1 MRIASFKPKS
11 KRLPEARAL
20 RGAHRK
26 AFACP
31 PGTAPDILSTQWT
44 LLSAMTDYPP
54 ASQLTFLSIISKMP
68 GLPTRCGLPLM
79 VVLLFCAWAAKAST
93 APEIFHVATNGDDR
107 WSGRDSAAN
116 PQKTDGPL
124 FSLSAALQRSRQ
136 AWRNGAKEVRILLG
150 GGTFVLGDTLV
161 LTDEDSGLVIAA
173 CRHESP
179 VISGRTVISGWTR
192 SKPNP
197 NVWQTEIAAARNGHW
212 NFHELFVNGRR
223 KERTRIP
230 ARGFFHMAGAGVTNR
245 PAELRFHPGDI
256 KPDWARSGD
265 VELTTL
271 VAWSQT
277 RNQIRAISEP
287 SNIVSLAGRVFPNLC
302 EQNCRF
308 YIENAPVGLLPGQWH
323 LDVAGGVLRYWP
335 EAGEDVP
342 NATITA
348 PHLCELVQIK
358 GGAGHPAH
366 DIVFRGITFADADWK
381 LDGGSDVDG
390 QAAEETPGAVQAQFA
405 CDCAFEQC
413 VFQRLGGYALE
424 LDRGC
429 ERDRIV
435 GNDMHDLGAGGIRAG
450 ETALG
455 PAISQPCGGH
465 VITDN
470 HIHHIGL
477 VNAPGV
483 GILVLL
489 SGRNQIA
496 HNEVDHT
503 YYTAISVGW
512 SWGYG
517 QTPCRD
523 NIIEFN
529 HLHDIGQ
536 GMLSD
541 MGGIYTLG
549 VQPGTVERNNLI
561 HDVNFFAYGGWG
573 LYADEGSSGIVF
585 EDNIV
590 HHCQSS
596 GFDQHYGLT
605 NIIRNNIL
613 AFNKVSAF
621 ERSRPQPGVSLTFT
635 NNIVC
640 LDSGQ
645 LLIGGMEDD
654 LAMEHNFY
662 FDTRPG
668 PAGSQTRETLRAWQK
683 SGHDLHSMFIDPLFV
698 DPARGNF
705 RLRPESPVLRSG
717 FRQID
722 LRKVGP
728 RAKFRRP
735 DSEEPSK

>member
-1 MRIASFKPKS
+1 
-11 KRLPEARAL
+11 
-20 RGAHRK
+20 
-26 AFACP
+26 
-31 PGTAPDILSTQWT
+31 
-44 LLSAMTDYPP
+44 
-54 ASQLTFLSIISKMP
+54 
-68 GLPTRCGLPLM
+68 M
-79 VVLLFCAWAAKAST
+79 VVFLLCASAATAST
-93 APEIFHVATNGDDR
+93 PPRLFYVATNGDDR
-107 WSGRDSAAN
+107 WSGRESAAN

-136 AWRNGAKEVRILLG
+136 ARRNGAKEVQILLR
-150 GGTFVLGDTLV
+150 GGTFTLGDPLV
-161 LTDEDSGLVIAA
+161 LTAEDSGLVIAA

-179 VISGRTVISGWTR
+179 VISGRTVIRGWTC
-192 SKPNP
+192 STLNP
-197 NVWQTEIAAARNGHW
+197 NVWQTQIADVRSGNW
-212 NFHELFVNGRR
+212 NFHELFVDGRR
-223 KERTRIP
+223 KERNRIP
-230 ARGFFHMAGAGVTNR
+230 ARGFFHMVGAGATNR
-245 PAELRFHPGDI
+245 PAELQFHPGDI

-265 VELTTL
+265 VELILL
-271 VAWSQT
+271 VAWSQS
-277 RNQIRAISEP
+277 RNQIRAVSEP
-287 SNIVSLAGRVFPNLC
+287 SNIVSLAGQVLPNGC

-308 YIENAPVGLLPGQWH
+308 YIENAPVELLPGQWH
-323 LDVAGGVLRYWP
+323 LDLAGGMLTYWP
-335 EAGEDVP
+335 DAGEDVP
-342 NATITA
+342 KATITA
-348 PHLCELVQIK
+348 PHLCDLVQIK
-358 GGAGHPAH
+358 GEAGHPAH

-381 LDGGSDVDG
+381 LDGGSDVDI

-424 LDRGC
+424 LGRGC
-429 ERDRIV
+429 ERDRII
-435 GNDMHDLGAGGIRAG
+435 GNEMHDLGAGGIRVG
-450 ETALG
+450 EAALDQ
-455 PAISQPCGGH
+455 AISQPCGGH

-512 SWGYG
+512 SWGYA

-585 EDNIV
+585 ENNV
-590 HHCQSS
+590 VYRCQSS

-605 NIIRNNIL
+605 NILRNNIL
-613 AFNKVSAF
+613 AFNGVSGL
-621 ERSRPQPGVSLTFT
+621 ERSIPQPGLSLTFT
-635 NNIVC
+635 NNLVC
-640 LDSGQ
+640 LDSGRI
-645 LLIGGMEDD
+645 LIGSMGDD
-654 LAMEHNFY
+654 LAMDHNFY
-662 FDTRPG
+662 YDTRPG
-668 PAGSQTRETLRAWQK
+668 LAGSQTRETLRAWQK

-698 DPARGNF
+698 DPARGDF
-705 RLRPESPVLRSG
+705 RLRPDSPALRSG

-722 LRKVGP
+722 LSTVGP
-728 RAKFRRP
+728 RAEFRRP
-735 DSEEPSK
+735 DADEPIE

>member
-1 MRIASFKPKS
+1 
-11 KRLPEARAL
+11 
-20 RGAHRK
+20 
-26 AFACP
+26 
-31 PGTAPDILSTQWT
+31 
-44 LLSAMTDYPP
+44 
-54 ASQLTFLSIISKMP
+54 
-68 GLPTRCGLPLM
+68 M
-79 VVLLFCAWAAKAST
+79 VVFLLCAWIAKAST
-93 APEIFHVATNGDDR
+93 APETFFVATNGDDR
-107 WSGRDSAAN
+107 WSGRQSAVN

-124 FSLSAALQRSRQ
+124 FSLSAALKRSRQ
-136 AWRNGAKEVRILLG
+136 VRRNGAKQVQILLH
-150 GGTFVLGDTLV
+150 GGTFALGEPLA
-161 LTDEDSGLVIAA
+161 LTAEDSGLVIGA

-179 VISGRTVISGWTR
+179 VISGRTVISGWTC
-192 SKPNP
+192 SKLNP
-197 NVWQTEIAAARNGHW
+197 NVWQTQIADARNGHW
-212 NFHELFVNGRR
+212 IFHELFVNGRR
-223 KERTRIP
+223 KERTRVP
-230 ARGFFHMAGAGVTNR
+230 ARGFFHVVGTGGTNR
-245 PAELRFHPGDI
+245 PAELQFHPGDI
-256 KPDWARSGD
+256 KPDWARPGD
-265 VELTTL
+265 VELITL
-271 VAWSQT
+271 VAWSQS
-277 RNQIRAISEP
+277 RNQIRAVSEP
-287 SNIVSLAGRVFPNLC
+287 SNTVSLAGRVLPNPC

-308 YIENAPVGLLPGQWH
+308 YVENAPVELLPGQWH
-323 LDVAGGVLRYWP
+323 LDLAGGLLTYWP
-335 EAGEDVP
+335 DAGEDVP
-342 NATITA
+342 NASITA
-348 PHLCELVQIK
+348 PHLCDLVQIK

-366 DIVFRGITFADADWK
+366 DIIFRGITFADADWK

-390 QAAEETPGAVQAQFA
+390 QAAEDTPGAVQAQYA
-405 CDCAFEQC
+405 CHCAFEQC

-429 ERDRIV
+429 ERDRVI
-435 GNDMHDLGAGGIRAG
+435 GNEMHDLGAGGIRVG
-450 ETALG
+450 EASLDK
-455 PAISQPCGGH
+455 AISQPCGGH

-561 HDVNFFAYGGWG
+561 HDVNFFAYGAWG

-585 EDNIV
+585 ENNV
-590 HHCQSS
+590 VYRSQSS
-596 GFDQHYGLT
+596 GFDQHYGRT

-621 ERSRPQPGVSLTFT
+621 ERTLPQPGLSLTFT
-635 NNIVC
+635 NNIIC

-645 LLIGGMEDD
+645 LLIGNVGDD
-654 LAMEHNFY
+654 LAMDHNFY

-668 PAGSQTRETLRAWQK
+668 LAGSQTRETLRAWQK
-683 SGHDLHSMFIDPLFV
+683 TGHDLHSIFIDPLFV
-698 DPARGNF
+698 APDRGDF
-705 RLRPESPVLRSG
+705 RLRPDSPTLRSG
-717 FRQID
+717 FRQLD
-722 LRKVGP
+722 LRNAGV
-728 RAKFRRP
+728 RAEFHRP
-735 DSEEPSK
+735 DSDEPIK